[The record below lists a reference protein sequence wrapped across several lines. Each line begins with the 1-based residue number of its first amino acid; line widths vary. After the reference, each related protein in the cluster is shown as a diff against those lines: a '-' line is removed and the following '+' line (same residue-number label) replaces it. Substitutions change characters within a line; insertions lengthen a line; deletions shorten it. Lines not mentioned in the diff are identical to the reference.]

1 MSDAVA
7 GDEVAGEDPAES
19 AGATGD
25 QDGSVGVEGAA
36 CGVPAGGVLQARGV
50 QSAVA
55 QRELGVG
62 GGSGGVRRTGQEA
75 GSGAGVRGGVDV
87 EVGEPAGVFVLRGAD
102 EAGQGRG
109 GQVVDVLVGGE
120 GRGAAGEDDDAGG
133 VEGAVAEQLL
143 QGRQGVPERRVNL

>member
-1 MSDAVA
+1 MV
-7 GDEVAGEDPAES
+7 GDEVAGEDPAEP

-25 QDGSVGVEGAA
+25 QNGAVGVESAA
-36 CGVPAGGVLQARGV
+36 GGVPAGGVLQARGV

-55 QRELGVG
+55 QRELGVAG
-62 GGSGGVRRTGQEA
+62 VSGGVCRTGKA
-75 GSGAGVRGGVDV
+75 AGVDVGGSVDV
-87 EVGEPAGVFVLRGAD
+87 EVGEAAGVFVLCGAD
-102 EAGQGRG
+102 EAGEGRG

-120 GRGAAGEDDDAGG
+120 GRGAAGEEDDAGG